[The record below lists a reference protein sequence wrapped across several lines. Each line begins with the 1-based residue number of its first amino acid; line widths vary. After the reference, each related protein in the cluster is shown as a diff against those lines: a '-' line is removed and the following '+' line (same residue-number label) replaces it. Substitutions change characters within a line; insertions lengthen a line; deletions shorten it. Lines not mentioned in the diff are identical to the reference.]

1 MVFGDFNL
9 EPTSPLNFMDSQ
21 NLIKKN
27 KYFKGVSSC
36 IDLILTNREYYF
48 KNTSSYEAEISDH
61 HHLIFSIMKTAYA
74 SEEPKK
80 CVYPDNKIFSHEI
93 FKNDLMPKTVD
104 ENVDY
109 SNFEKE
115 FIDTLNKH
123 APKKLS
129 YFAVIKNLMLIQCCA
144 VLL

>member
-9 EPTSPLNFMDSQ
+9 EPTSPVNFMDSQ

-61 HHLIFSIMKTAYA
+61 HHLIFSIMKTTYA
-74 SEEPKK
+74 SEEP
-80 CVYPDNKIFSHEI
+80 
-93 FKNDLMPKTVD
+93 
-104 ENVDY
+104 
-109 SNFEKE
+109 
-115 FIDTLNKH
+115 
-123 APKKLS
+123 
-129 YFAVIKNLMLIQCCA
+129 
-144 VLL
+144 